1 MAQPA
6 RHLRLLAAA
15 AAAAALLAP
24 ASLRAADAP
33 KPKPAARPPIVVAA
47 PADFAAAVAAVEKA
61 TGVKSEKF
69 PFGETPLGEGRSFSV
84 DPQTA
89 ERLLDGSHLS
99 LHRAGYFLFRY
110 ERSFGMPG
118 EKDRL
123 GLLRTTD
130 HRAVIRRVGTGQSA
144 KLTPE
149 KLVAWLDALA
159 KDEPF
164 DLREVGADYVAGRF
178 DKEPRDAEAIARRC
192 AEFAPDLVA
201 GRASTLALLAHEIKA
216 NRTLYLIW

>member
-1 MAQPA
+1 V
-6 RHLRLLAAA
+6 L
-15 AAAAALLAP
+15 
-24 ASLRAADAP
+24 
-33 KPKPAARPPIVVAA
+33 AA

-61 TGVKSEKF
+61 TGARAEKF

-89 ERLLDGSHLS
+89 ERLLDGSHLVF
-99 LHRAGYFLFRY
+99 HQAGYFLFRY

-118 EKDRL
+118 EKDHL
-123 GLLRTTD
+123 GLLRTAD

-144 KLTPE
+144 KLTAD
-149 KLVAWLDALA
+149 KLVAWLDALG

-164 DLREVGADYVAGRF
+164 DLREVGSDYVAGRF
-178 DKEPRDAEAIARRC
+178 AQEPKDAEAIARRC

-201 GRASTLALLAHEIKA
+201 GRASTLDLLAHEIKA